1 MQWLSFMLA
10 LNLAVNIDFS
20 RPKVRYILL
29 GDTLHLELPNKSF
42 LVDSYIEKL
51 ELPKYI
57 FLEIL

>member
-1 MQWLSFMLA
+1 MLA

-29 GDTLHLELPNKSF
+29 GDTLHLELPNKVI

-51 ELPKYI
+51 ELQKIYFRDFI
-57 FLEIL
+57 MKR